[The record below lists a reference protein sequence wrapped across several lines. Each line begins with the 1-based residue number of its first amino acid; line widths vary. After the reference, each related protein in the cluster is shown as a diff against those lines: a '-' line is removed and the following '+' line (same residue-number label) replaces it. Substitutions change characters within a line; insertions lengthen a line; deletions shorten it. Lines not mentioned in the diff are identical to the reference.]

1 MSPLLTTFYQRDSNY
16 IIITQ
21 WIPQDDQIILF
32 DHTKKLRERKQITE
46 SNVELRR
53 EKDNLLLVRK
63 KSPGRSRSR
72 SKSRS
77 WMFT

>member
-1 MSPLLTTFYQRDSNY
+1 MTLLLTILNQRDSNY
-16 IIITQ
+16 IIIKQ
-21 WIPQDDQIILF
+21 WIPEGDQLLLF
-32 DHTKKLRERKQITE
+32 EHTKKLRERKRIADST
-46 SNVELRR
+46 VELRR
-53 EKDNLLLVRK
+53 ERDNLLLVRK